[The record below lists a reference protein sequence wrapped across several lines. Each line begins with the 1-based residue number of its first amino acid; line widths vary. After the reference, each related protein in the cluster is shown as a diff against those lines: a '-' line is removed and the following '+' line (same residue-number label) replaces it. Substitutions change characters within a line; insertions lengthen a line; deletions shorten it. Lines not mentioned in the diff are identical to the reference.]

1 MMTLPWLTILG
12 LLPLVG
18 SVVVFVIRGRGGRS
32 AAMAFSLAT
41 LVLGVAVFFMTG
53 LTEKVRW
60 IPTIGAWYAL
70 DLDGMS
76 KLLVLLTVIL
86 VPIVLLA
93 EWRLGEGSTARSTA
107 PATPPD
113 TSRAAVVAS
122 RWSGDS
128 FAALTLLLES
138 FTLYVFM
145 ASDLLLF
152 YLVFEATLIPM
163 YFLIAGWG
171 GPRRVAAALK
181 FLLFSLAGGLVLLV
195 GVIGMYVVSTRNRA
209 PSLLTADLAGLP
221 MGEWTGRW
229 LFIAFFVAFAVKAP
243 MFPVHSWLPDAAEQ
257 ARPGASTLLVA
268 TLDKIGTF
276 GMIRFCLAFFPEA
289 SHWATPFVMT
299 LAVISI
305 LYGALMAV
313 GSKNLLRLVS
323 YTSVSH
329 FGFMVLGIFALTTS
343 SLSGSIF
350 YMLAHGLSA
359 AAMFLVVGFLIDRR
373 GSALIAD
380 YGGAQKFV
388 PVLAGVFLT
397 AGLATLGLPGTANF
411 VGEFLIM
418 AGAWQHHLVLVA
430 VAVVATVLAALYVM
444 LAYQRVFTGP
454 PTEQSERYLRH
465 DLDGRE
471 KLVIA
476 PLIVLMLF
484 FGIVPGPTLDVTHS
498 TATQAMTQVAATDPQ
513 PSVPTGSR

>member
-18 SVVVFVIRGRGGRS
+18 SGVVFAVRGRGGRS
-32 AAMAFSLAT
+32 VAMAFSLAT
-41 LVLGVAVFFMTG
+41 LVVGVAAFFMTG
-53 LTEKVRW
+53 LTEQVRW

-70 DLDGMS
+70 DLDGMA

-93 EWRLGEGSTARSTA
+93 EWHLGEERPGAAPQA
-107 PATPPD
+107 PAGATGG
-113 TSRAAVVAS
+113 SVAVAS
-122 RWSGDS
+122 RWSGET
-128 FAALTLLLES
+128 FAALALLLES

-145 ASDLLLF
+145 AQDLLLF
-152 YLVFEATLIPM
+152 YIVFEATLVPM

-181 FLLFSLAGGLVLLV
+181 FLLFSLAGGFVLLV
-195 GVIGMYVVSTRNRA
+195 GVIGMYVVSTRTRA
-209 PSLLTADLAGLP
+209 PSLLTAELTGLP

-229 LFIAFFVAFAVKAP
+229 LFVAFFAAFAVKAP

-289 SHWATPFVMT
+289 SRWATPFVMT

-305 LYGALMAV
+305 LYGALMAI

-359 AAMFLVVGFLIDRR
+359 AAMFLVVGFLVDRR

-380 YGGAQKFV
+380 YGGAQKLV

-397 AGLATLGLPGTANF
+397 AGLATLGLPATANF

-430 VAVVATVLAALYVM
+430 VAVVATVLAALYVL

-454 PTEQSERYLRH
+454 PTEQSTRHLRH
-465 DLDGRE
+465 DLDARE

-476 PLIVLMLF
+476 PLIVLILF
-484 FGIVPGPTLDVTHS
+484 FGIVPGPTLKVTHS
-498 TATQAMTQVAATDPQ
+498 TASQAMTQMAATDPQ

>member
-1 MMTLPWLTILG
+1 MAIPWLTLLG
-12 LLPLVG
+12 LVPLVG
-18 SVVVFVIRGRGGRS
+18 SGVVFASRGRGGRIVALS
-32 AAMAFSLAT
+32 FSLLTAA
-41 LVLGVAVFFMTG
+41 LGVAVFFMTG
-53 LTEKVRW
+53 LGEQVRW

-70 DLDGMS
+70 DADGMA
-76 KLLVLLTVIL
+76 KLLILLTVIL
-86 VPIVLLA
+86 VPLVLVA
-93 EWRLGEGSTARSTA
+93 EWSPGDPNSA
-107 PATPPD
+107 ATPL
-113 TSRAAVVAS
+113 S
-122 RWSGDS
+122 RWSGES
-128 FAALTLLLES
+128 FAALALMLES
-138 FTLYVFM
+138 FTLFVFM

-152 YLVFEATLIPM
+152 YIAFEATLIPM

-171 GPRRVAAALK
+171 GPRRAGAALK

-195 GVIGMYVVSTRNRA
+195 GVIGMYVVSARDRT
-209 PSLLTADLAGLP
+209 PSLLTAELTGLP
-221 MGEWTGRW
+221 IGQWTGRW

-257 ARPGASTLLVA
+257 ARPGASALLVA

-289 SHWATPFVMT
+289 SRWATPFVLA

-323 YTSVSH
+323 YTSISH
-329 FGFMVLGIFALTTS
+329 FGFMVLGIFALTTA

-350 YMLAHGLSA
+350 YMLAHGLSS
-359 AAMFLVVGFLIDRR
+359 AAMFLVVGFLVERR

-380 YGGAQKFV
+380 YGGAQKLV

-397 AGLATLGLPGTANF
+397 AGLATLALPGTANF

-418 AGAWQHHLVLVA
+418 AGAWRHHLVWVA
-430 VAVVATVLAALYVM
+430 LAVLGTVLAALYVL

-454 PTEQSERYLRH
+454 VSPQSAERLHH
-465 DLDGRE
+465 DLDARE

-476 PLIVLMLF
+476 PLIVLILF
-484 FGIVPGPTLDVTHS
+484 FGFVPRPTLQVAQS
-498 TATQAMTQVAATDPQ
+498 TAAHAMAQIGATDPQ